1 MINLLHK
8 TMFYML
14 LWLALSILAGCTTR
28 YDAQVAQAQAQ
39 QAQAQAAIVQAQE
52 QARMYQTLAEA
63 SKPNYWPLVVMA
75 ILAVVALLLVVR
87 WHMVTVSHVAA
98 GQSVQAQQLRLLPG
112 DPGFNRALR
121 IAASER
127 GATPIK
133 CNGRYYLVEN
143 GQRTEVKQLTV
154 QRD

>member
-112 DPGFNRALR
+112 DPL
-121 IAASER
+121 S
-127 GATPIK
+127 
-133 CNGRYYLVEN
+133 
-143 GQRTEVKQLTV
+143 
-154 QRD
+154 